1 MAHVS
6 DPSTQEAEW
15 ADKASLLQSYRETLS
30 QKNEQKTQ
38 GGGGKDRKVRNIPK
52 DTGIKTPTLWIW
64 EAWERETRKGAALD
78 SAGEERRSVT
88 FRPLLFF
95 F

>member
-1 MAHVS
+1 MSLIPAH
-6 DPSTQEAEW
+6 
-15 ADKASLLQSYRETLS
+15 KRQSGRIRPACYRATEKPCLK
-30 QKNEQKTQ
+30 KNEQKTQ